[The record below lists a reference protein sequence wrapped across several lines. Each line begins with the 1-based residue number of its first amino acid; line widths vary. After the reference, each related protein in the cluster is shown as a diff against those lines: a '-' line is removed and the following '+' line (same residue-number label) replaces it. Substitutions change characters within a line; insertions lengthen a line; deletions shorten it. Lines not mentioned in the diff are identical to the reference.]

1 MIYYRA
7 MEKKGIINRER
18 ELPHTAEI
26 MGVGCYCMCSWY
38 RRLESSAIWSCTL
51 GSSTGK
57 IIISIVSFLIVT
69 HFFPPHERNRTVA
82 K

>member
-26 MGVGCYCMCSWY
+26 MGVGCYCMCSGY

-57 IIISIVSFLIVT
+57 IIIT
-69 HFFPPHERNRTVA
+69 
-82 K
+82 